1 MAPTIP
7 DPIPTRRLGA
17 LTVPAMGL
25 GCMGMSEFY
34 GAPDP
39 EEAMATLRRALDLG
53 IDFLDTADIYGLGA
67 NEELLGRLLAERGR
81 GAATVAT
88 KFGIRRRGTGYAR
101 TIDNAPA
108 YVNEAV
114 RASLKR
120 IGVERIDLYYVHRIE
135 AGREV
140 EDTMGALSRLVE
152 EGLIAHVGLCE
163 PAAAT
168 LRRAAAV
175 HPVAAVQSEWSL
187 WTRDPERNGVLE
199 AVREVGAGF
208 VPYSPLGRGFL
219 TGAVTSNDQLADD
232 DFRKGNPRF
241 ADEAL
246 RANAAIT
253 DAIADMA
260 GEKGCTPAQLALA
273 WVLAQGEDVV
283 PIPGT
288 KRVRWLEDNAAALGV
303 ALTPDD
309 LARLDAAVPPPTG
322 ERYTEE
328 GMKGVGV

>member
-1 MAPTIP
+1 
-7 DPIPTRRLGA
+7 
-17 LTVPAMGL
+17 MG
-25 GCMGMSEFY
+25 
-34 GAPDP
+34 
-39 EEAMATLRRALDLG
+39 
-53 IDFLDTADIYGLGA
+53 
-67 NEELLGRLLAERGR
+67 
-81 GAATVAT
+81 
-88 KFGIRRRGTGYAR
+88 
-101 TIDNAPA
+101 
-108 YVNEAV
+108 EAV

-120 IGVERIDLYYVHRIE
+120 LGVERIDLYYVHRLE
-135 AGREV
+135 AGRDV

-187 WTRDPERNGVLE
+187 WTRDPERDGVLE

-219 TGAVTSNDQLADD
+219 TGAVTSNDQLSGD

-253 DAIADMA
+253 DAIRDMA
-260 GEKGCTPAQLALA
+260 EEKDCTPAQLALA
-273 WVLAQGEDVV
+273 WVLAQGDDVV

-288 KRVRWLEDNAAALGV
+288 KRVRYLEDNAAALGV
-303 ALTPDD
+303 NLSPDD
-309 LARLDAAVPPPTG
+309 LARLDAAVPAPTG
-322 ERYTEE
+322 ARYTEE